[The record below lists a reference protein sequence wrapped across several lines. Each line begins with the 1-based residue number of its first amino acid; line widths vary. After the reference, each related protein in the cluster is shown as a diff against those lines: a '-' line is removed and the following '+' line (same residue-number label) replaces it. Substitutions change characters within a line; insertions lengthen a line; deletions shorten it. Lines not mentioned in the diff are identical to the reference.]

1 MKHFSIKIFL
11 CVVLPL
17 FLSSCES
24 GMEEY
29 SWGKEDVY
37 LQLDF
42 VRSEMRANMAGD
54 GSGTF
59 SEGDVIGLYID
70 NGDEIQYRSLTYTA
84 GQWQPRL
91 KRSEFGT
98 GRLKLSAHYPAISNP
113 DEIDPESYAFQVDQ
127 NQLENSASDLLFA
140 QAWFSNISC
149 TGCRSIWLVIRRELK
164 SL

>member
-24 GMEEY
+24 EMEEY

-59 SEGDVIGLYID
+59 SEGDVVGLYID

-84 GQWQPRL
+84 GQW
-91 KRSEFGT
+91 
-98 GRLKLSAHYPAISNP
+98 
-113 DEIDPESYAFQVDQ
+113 
-127 NQLENSASDLLFA
+127 
-140 QAWFSNISC
+140 
-149 TGCRSIWLVIRRELK
+149 
-164 SL
+164 